1 MIYDISFQNL
11 TLYGAVIPSFGLGK
25 KDAATEG
32 AGRKGERE
40 EILWVTDPA
49 NRQRAI
55 EIISQMV

>member
-11 TLYGAVIPSFGLGK
+11 TLYGAVIPSFGTGR
-25 KDAATEG
+25 KDTGEG
-32 AGRKGERE
+32 AGRKGDKE
-40 EILWVTDPA
+40 EILWVTDPQ